1 MGCLSHRSTLAMRTL
16 SPDTAPEIE
25 RRQMAI
31 LRALPV
37 WRKFE
42 LMAAMNRALETLAL
56 HGLGASGPRPNQQEV
71 RYRLTGLRLGPDLAQ
86 RLREARESRGCAD
99 EQGVAMPADPID
111 VILAVTAALDRIGVA
126 YYIGGSFASG
136 AHGVYRATADVDM
149 VADLHEDQVEALVHE
164 VGTEFYADAEMMRDT
179 IHHRSSFNLLHLTT
193 GFKVDIFVPRR
204 RAFDRAQLE
213 RRALYP
219 LRDDPA
225 SAAYI
230 ASAEDSVLAKLEWCR
245 LGNEVSERQ
254 WTDILGML
262 KVQGQALDTSY
273 LRHWAGELGLSDLLE
288 RAFTEAG
295 LS

>member
-42 LMAAMNRALETLAL
+42 LMAAMNRALSTLAL
-56 HGLGASGPRPNQQEV
+56 RGLRAADPRADEREV
-71 RYRLTGLRLGPDLAQ
+71 RHRFTGLQLGQEAARRLHA
-86 RLREARESRGCAD
+86 ARESRGYKL
-99 EQGVAMPADPID
+99 EQGISMASDPIEI
-111 VILAVTAALDRIGVA
+111 ILTVVAALDRIGVA

-136 AHGVYRATADVDM
+136 AYGVYRATADVDM
-149 VADLHEDQVEALVHE
+149 VADVHEKQIEALVHE
-164 VGTEFYADAEMMRDT
+164 LGAEFYADAQMMRDA
-179 IHHRSSFNLLHLTT
+179 IHHRGSFNLLHLAT